1 LKKSSTIS
9 PKLVTESIEDKKL
22 SKDARKHY
30 LPIAQYQIYFK
41 DKKSNYLKI
50 IKILQNYFAVN
61 PERLLEDKIFDLVN
75 LTSSDISNPR

>member
-61 PERLLEDKIFDLVN
+61 PERLLEDKIFDRVN
-75 LTSSDISNPR
+75 LTSSDISIPQ